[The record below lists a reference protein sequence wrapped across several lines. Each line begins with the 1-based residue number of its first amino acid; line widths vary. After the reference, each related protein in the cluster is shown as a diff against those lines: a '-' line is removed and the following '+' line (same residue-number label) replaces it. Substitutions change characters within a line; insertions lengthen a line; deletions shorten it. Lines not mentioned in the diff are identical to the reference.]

1 MSSKAAATPDTPSAS
16 SPSMRAIIVEHPG
29 EADTLRIAQVP
40 RPAPDTGE
48 VLIRVS
54 AAGLNRADIS
64 QRKGHYPPPPSTT
77 DILGMEVSGHVAAV
91 GTNVPRWKPGDAVCA
106 LLAGGGYA
114 EYCVAP
120 QGQVLPIPGGVSLED
135 AAALPEAA
143 FTVWANLFDTQMLR
157 ARETFLVQGG
167 SSGIGSFAIQAA
179 RFMGARVVATAGSAE
194 KCAFC
199 RELGAE
205 AAWDYKEENWVAGA
219 WAWSHGKGIQVIL
232 DMVAGDYF
240 GKHVELLAQRG
251 RLIHIATTKG
261 AEVKLDLREVMR
273 KRLIITGS
281 TLRVR
286 RPEEKSVLREGVEAT
301 LWPGIASGA
310 IRPIV
315 YARFPLEQA
324 AAAHRLMESSAHLG
338 KIVLTL

>member
-1 MSSKAAATPDTPSAS
+1 
-16 SPSMRAIIVEHPG
+16 MRAIVVDHPG
-29 EADTLRIAQVP
+29 DADTLRIAQVP
-40 RPAPDTGE
+40 RPAPGPGE
-48 VLIRVS
+48 VLIRVA
-54 AAGLNRADIS
+54 AAGLNRADIA
-64 QRKGHYPPPPSTT
+64 QRKGHYPPPPGTT
-77 DILGMEVSGHVAAV
+77 DTLGMEVSGHVAAI
-91 GTNVPRWKPGDAVCA
+91 GTNVARWKPEDAVCA

-120 QGQVLPIPGGVSLED
+120 QGQVLPIPDGVSLDD
-135 AAALPEAA
+135 AASLPEAA

-157 ARETFLVQGG
+157 ARETLLVQGG

-205 AAWDYKEENWVAGA
+205 AAWNYKEENWVAEA
-219 WAWSHGKGIQVIL
+219 WAWSQGKGIHVIL

-273 KRLIITGS
+273 KRLVITGS
-281 TLRVR
+281 TLRAR
-286 RPEEKSVLREGVEAT
+286 RPEEKSLLREGVEAT
-301 LWPGIASGA
+301 FWPAIASGA

>member
-1 MSSKAAATPDTPSAS
+1 MSNKAPATPGTPPS
-16 SPSMRAIIVEHPG
+16 SPQMRAIVVDHPG
-29 EADTLRIAQVP
+29 DADTLSIAQVP
-40 RPAPDTGE
+40 RPVPGPGE
-48 VLIRVS
+48 VLIRVV
-54 AAGLNRADIS
+54 AAGVNRADIA
-64 QRKGHYPPPPSTT
+64 QRKGHYPPPPGTT
-77 DILGMEVSGHVAAV
+77 DILGMEVSGHVADV
-91 GTNVPRWKPGDAVCA
+91 GTHVARWKPGDEACA

-120 QGQVLPIPGGVSLED
+120 QGQVLPIPSGVSVED
-135 AAALPEAA
+135 AASLPEAA

-157 ARETFLVQGG
+157 AKETFLVQGG

-179 RFMGARVVATAGSAE
+179 RFMDARVVATAGSAE

-205 AAWDYKEENWVAGA
+205 AAWNYKEENWGAGA
-219 WAWSHGKGIQVIL
+219 WAWSQGKGIQVIL

-281 TLRVR
+281 TLRAR
-286 RPEEKSVLREGVEAT
+286 RPEEKSLLREGLEAT
-301 LWPGIASGA
+301 LWPAIASGA